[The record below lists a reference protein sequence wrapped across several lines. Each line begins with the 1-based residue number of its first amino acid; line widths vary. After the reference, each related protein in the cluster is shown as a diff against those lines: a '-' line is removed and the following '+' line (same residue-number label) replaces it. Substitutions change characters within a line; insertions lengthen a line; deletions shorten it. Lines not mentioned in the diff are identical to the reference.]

1 MAKDIPTL
9 RDAEEAYESGDI
21 ETTLAICDGLIGEDE
36 SKAEPEVLYLAG
48 ECLLEMQEEVEALHF
63 FELALEQDPQ
73 NPLLLHCRGLCLFEL
88 GRPKEA
94 KPLFEKARAEAP
106 ELAEPVFY
114 LGLLEERANNRD
126 AAQRLFAAAV
136 ELDPENFVM
145 PIAWGDEAIKAAFDN
160 MVEEIPEPL
169 SVWLAGLPVVVEQA
183 PPASMLVREGSPISP
198 LVHCLFVGT
207 PSEGPEGDAPSAW
220 LSARPEQVFLYSD
233 NLGKSAQNEYEL
245 TREVSEAVLWEVMEF
260 LSLDEDQLETLGVM
274 SEDIEED
281 DEELSPSGG

>member
-1 MAKDIPTL
+1 MATDIPTL

-36 SKAEPEVLYLAG
+36 SKAPPEVLYLAG

-63 FELALEQDPQ
+63 FDLALHQDPE

-88 GRPKEA
+88 GRPAEA
-94 KPLFEKARAEAP
+94 KPLFEQSRAEAP
-106 ELAEPVFY
+106 ELGEPVFY
-114 LGLLEERANNRD
+114 LGLLEERAGNRE
-126 AAQRLFAAAV
+126 AAQVLFAAAV

-145 PIAWGDEAIKAAFDN
+145 PKAWGQEEIRAAFDG

-169 SVWLAGLPVVVEQA
+169 SAWLQGLPIEVEQA
-183 PPASMLVREGSPISP
+183 PAASVLIREGSPISP

-207 PSEGPEGDAPSAW
+207 PSAGPEGEEPSGW
-220 LSARPEQVFLYSD
+220 LTARPEQVILYSD

-245 TREVSEAVLWEVMEF
+245 TREVSEAVLWEVVEF
-260 LSLDEDQLETLGVM
+260 LSLDDDQLEALGIM
-274 SEDIEED
+274 GEDVLED
-281 DEELSPSGG
+281 DDIHPSGT